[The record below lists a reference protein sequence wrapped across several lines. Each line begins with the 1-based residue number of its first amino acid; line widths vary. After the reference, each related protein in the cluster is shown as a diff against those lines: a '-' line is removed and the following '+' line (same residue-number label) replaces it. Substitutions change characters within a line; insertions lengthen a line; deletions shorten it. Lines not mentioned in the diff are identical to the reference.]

1 MSYNIKLQY
10 IEDYDVSEKDYLLF
24 LESDYGNRAKYKH
37 DSRRTWYQQR
47 DGYKILLAIDN
58 GKILGQSCAF
68 KDIVIIHGNETDIWW
83 GVDAFVRPEARGNG
97 IGKQM
102 QKKLHDDLPNFSS
115 AWYSPINGIVKK
127 KCGAKEL
134 FPISFCYYPISSFI
148 SYVGGKIIKKILK
161 YNINLK
167 ISIPFLYFNFNFIK
181 IMRNYSY
188 NEIELNDSVFD
199 FIKASSLNTSD
210 FYIKRNKQ
218 YLIWR
223 YINNPNLKY
232 HIIEIKKKDKREGI
246 VFFTDIESE
255 NGFYMT
261 KIMDVFKTHKSSL
274 SDKDILYFVTKYF
287 QKKKIK
293 IDGLFSLTKCSYF
306 PRFIR
311 RSVLLSTI
319 KTEKGINNPYISYSD
334 QDMVQMY

>member
-1 MSYNIKLQY
+1 MSYNVQFQY
-10 IEDYDVSEKDYLLF
+10 IEDSNISEKDYLLF
-24 LESDYGNRAKYKH
+24 LESYYGKRSKYKY
-37 DSRRTWYQQR
+37 DSRRTWYQQK

-68 KDIVIIHGNETDIWW
+68 KDTIIIHGNETNIWW
-83 GVDAFVRPEARGNG
+83 GIDVFVRPEARGYD
-97 IGKQM
+97 IGKRM
-102 QKKLHDDLPNFSS
+102 QKKLHNDLPNFSS

-148 SYVGGKIIKKILK
+148 SYIGNKIINKILK
-161 YNINLK
+161 CNLNLK
-167 ISIPFLYFNFNFIK
+167 VSLPFLYSNFNSIK
-181 IMRNYSY
+181 IRGDYSY
-188 NEIELNDSVFD
+188 NEIELNDNVVK
-199 FIKASSLNTSD
+199 FIEASSLSSSD

-232 HIIEIKKKDKREGI
+232 HIIEIKKRDKTEGV
-246 VFFTDIESE
+246 VFFTDVESE
-255 NGFYMT
+255 SGFYT
-261 KIMDVFKTHKSSL
+261 AKIMDVFKTHMSSL

-287 QKKKIK
+287 KNKKMK
-293 IDGLFSLTKCSYF
+293 IDGLFSLTKCTYF
-306 PRFIR
+306 PRLIR
-311 RSVLLSTI
+311 QTMLLSTI
-319 KTEKGINNPYISYSD
+319 ETEKEINNPYISYSD